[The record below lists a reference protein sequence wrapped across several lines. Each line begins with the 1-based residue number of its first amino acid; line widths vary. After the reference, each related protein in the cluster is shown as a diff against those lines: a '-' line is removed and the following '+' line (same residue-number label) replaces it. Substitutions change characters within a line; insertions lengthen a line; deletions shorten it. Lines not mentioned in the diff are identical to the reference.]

1 MVVQSGER
9 KISHSSHANVERKK
23 LPHKP
28 GLLVFTAELQRN
40 GGTKPKYNG
49 PLVTPRLALGDL
61 SSNRYSGCYCGEK
74 MDCDVFFNLFRH
86 LRSLEDLTLNGV
98 SFSSGDSLHTSMY
111 RCTKKGS

>member
-9 KISHSSHANVERKK
+9 KISHSSHANVERGGKK

-40 GGTKPKYNG
+40 GGTKPQYNG

-61 SSNRYSGCYCGEK
+61 SSNRYSGRYCGEK

-98 SFSSGDSLHTSMY
+98 SFSSVETI
-111 RCTKKGS
+111 